1 MQKIVKIRFANSG
14 KTLLFVQNALS
25 FQYEVI
31 KLIGEFNDVYK
42 KRNLPEYKIFSELL
56 ELFSVLKISA
66 NFIYAQK

>member
-42 KRNLPEYKIFSELL
+42 KRNLPEYKAFS